1 MELWYILGCVDLK
14 GFVRVIIRE
23 EPVSYLSATPK
34 RDVSM
39 CKLNNK
45 KGKVAKKGTKVKMK
59 GSLQNIYLRLISKF
73 KRAKKALGYLK
84 RIDPSPIVVNR

>member
-1 MELWYILGCVDLK
+1 MK